1 MGADPELKGLIR
13 RWSPPS
19 PSADFDRRMLA
30 RFRSA
35 RGWHFRWRSFLEARL
50 SVPMPLVAATLLVAA
65 CLLVFSSRKT
75 GGPLERMA
83 GFEPVASPRITITRA
98 EIIP

>member
-1 MGADPELKGLIR
+1 MGTDPELKGLIR

-30 RFRSA
+30 RFRGA
-35 RGWHFRWRSFLEARL
+35 RGWRFLWRNFLEARL
-50 SVPMPLVAATLLVAA
+50 SLPIPLVAATLLVAA

-75 GGPLERMA
+75 GGPRERMA
-83 GFEPVASPRITITRA
+83 GFEPVASPQMTITRA
-98 EIIP
+98 EVTP